1 MGILKKPNVN
11 SLPAAE
17 YQVNTPPP
25 PGLGAY
31 SNILLKMD
39 LYRYCQLSGASGG
52 VWKNKA
58 FKLLIKKILPLISSQ
73 LVISAKQILAFDE
86 HRL

>member
-1 MGILKKPNVN
+1 M
-11 SLPAAE
+11 
-17 YQVNTPPP
+17 
-25 PGLGAY
+25 
-31 SNILLKMD
+31 
-39 LYRYCQLSGASGG
+39 GG
-52 VWKNKA
+52 VGGWGCWKNKA